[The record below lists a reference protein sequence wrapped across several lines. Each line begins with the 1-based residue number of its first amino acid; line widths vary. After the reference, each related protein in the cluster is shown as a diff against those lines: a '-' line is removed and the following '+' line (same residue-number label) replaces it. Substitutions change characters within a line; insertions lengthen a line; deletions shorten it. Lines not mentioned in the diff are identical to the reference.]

1 MNNPTLCIKADIDA
15 PLEKVWLVWTK
26 PEHLTQWWGPAGFT
40 TTIHQMEM
48 VVGSEWKLTLHSP
61 DGTNFPNRSIFRE
74 IISHKKIVYE
84 HFNPHFI
91 ATVVFEEQGKETSID
106 WSMEFDTVEMYEVVV
121 KTHKAD
127 EGQKQNIEKLKA
139 YLKKLQ

>member
-1 MNNPTLCIKADIDA
+1 
-15 PLEKVWLVWTK
+15 
-26 PEHLTQWWGPAGFT
+26 
-40 TTIHQMEM
+40 MEM

-91 ATVVFEEQGKETSID
+91 ATVVFEEQRKETSIE